1 MAEIAAHT
9 GRAVEGPA
17 AAFRRHF
24 WEGRLAKRA
33 DWTGG
38 GAIGSLSE
46 KRRGGLHGASDVR
59 ADGPTQNPAIIRKFA
74 AALFGIGELVAWR
87 AV

>member
-1 MAEIAAHT
+1 MQRARGARLK
-9 GRAVEGPA
+9 GRA
-17 AAFRRHF
+17 AAFLRHF

-38 GAIGSLSE
+38 GAIGSQSE

-74 AALFGIGELVAWR
+74 AALFGIGELAARR